1 MVMNLPRQTNAL
13 LGLSHTPPDTSVLAA
28 AEVVRRL
35 ELVITRRLD
44 GLLHGDHLGLTPGHG
59 SEPGETREYEPG
71 DDVRRID
78 WNVTARTGRP
88 HVRITE
94 ADRELTAHVVVDLSA
109 SMDFGT
115 AACRKRDLAIAA
127 AATVVFLT
135 ARMGNRIGAWIVHP
149 AGLTA
154 IPPAG
159 GSQHA
164 RALVHTFVSS
174 PRSDGPTPI
183 SLQATLDRLG
193 AVASRAGLV
202 AIVSDFLDPSPWE
215 NSLKRLSATSELLAV
230 EILDPRE
237 LELPDVGV
245 IEVVDPESGE
255 TLEVQTSD
263 RRLRQLY
270 AEAAQRHR
278 ESIARAFRR
287 AGADHLIL
295 ATDSD
300 WILDVVRFVATRRER
315 LAAVRSSRK

>member
-1 MVMNLPRQTNAL
+1 MNSPLQTSTL
-13 LGLSHTPPDTSVLAA
+13 LGLSHTPPDTSALGA

-59 SEPGETREYEPG
+59 SEPGEAREYEPG

-135 ARMGNRIGAWIVHP
+135 SRMGNRIGAWVMHP
-149 AGLTA
+149 SGLTTM
-154 IPPAG
+154 PPAG
-159 GSQHA
+159 GSRHA
-164 RALVHTFVSS
+164 RAVVHTFVSA
-174 PRSDGPTPI
+174 PRSDGPTPV
-183 SLQATLDRLG
+183 SLRAVLDRVG
-193 AVASRAGLV
+193 AVTTRRGLV
-202 AIVSDFLDPSPWE
+202 AVVSDFLDPSPWQT
-215 NSLKRLSATSELLAV
+215 SLERLSLTSELLAV
-230 EILDPRE
+230 EIIDPRE

-263 RRLRQLY
+263 RRLRQAY
-270 AEAAQRHR
+270 AEAVERRR
-278 ESIARAFRR
+278 EEVARAFMR
-287 AGADHLIL
+287 AGADHLVL

-300 WILDVVRFVATRRER
+300 WLLDVVRFVATRRER
-315 LAAVRSSRK
+315 LTAVRSTRR